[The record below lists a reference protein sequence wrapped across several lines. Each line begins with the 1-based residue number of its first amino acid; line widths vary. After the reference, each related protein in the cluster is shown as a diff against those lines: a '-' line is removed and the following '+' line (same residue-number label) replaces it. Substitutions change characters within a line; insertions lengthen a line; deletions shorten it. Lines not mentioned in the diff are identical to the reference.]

1 MKSKIKKI
9 LAVAAMTTL
18 VGSTTAFADTYISNS
33 FQDSYGQYMFEVNY
47 ASGMRN
53 CNVEAW
59 GSDNYQYK
67 ISLTAYYRD
76 GLEEVRS
83 TGFIKGRAKINNR
96 YDDVDDYEATIIVRE
111 GLMIRDMVTVYG
123 S

>member
-1 MKSKIKKI
+1 MKNKIKKI
-9 LAVAAMTTL
+9 LAVTAITAL

-33 FQDSYGQYMFEVNY
+33 FQDDCGKYMFEVNY

-53 CNVEAW
+53 CYVEAW

-67 ISLTAYYRD
+67 ILLTIYYKNMEPVD
-76 GLEEVRS
+76 RS
-83 TGFIKGRAKINNR
+83 TKFESEYVKIDNP
-96 YDDVDDYEATIIVRE
+96 YEEVDDYKATIIVRE

>member
-1 MKSKIKKI
+1 MKNKIKKI
-9 LAVAAMTTL
+9 LAVAAMTAL
-18 VGSTTAFADTYISNS
+18 VGSTTAFADTYISDL
-33 FQDSYGQYMFEVNY
+33 FQDDYGKYMFEVDY

-59 GSDNYQYK
+59 GSKNYQYK
-67 ISLTAYYRD
+67 ISLTTYYRD
-76 GLEEVRS
+76 RQEEERS
-83 TGFIKGRAKINNR
+83 TGYIKGRAKINNR
-96 YDDVDDYEATIIVRE
+96 YDDVDDYKATIIVRE

>member
-1 MKSKIKKI
+1 MKNKIKKI
-9 LAVAAMTTL
+9 LAVTAITAL

-33 FQDSYGQYMFEVNY
+33 FQDGYGQYVFEVNY

-53 CNVEAW
+53 CYVEAW

-83 TGFIKGRAKINNR
+83 TNYTRGMAKIQNS
-96 YDDVDDYEATIIVRE
+96 YEEVDDYGATIIVRE
-111 GLMIRDMVTVYG
+111 GLMIRNMVTVYG

>member
-1 MKSKIKKI
+1 MKNKIKKI
-9 LAVAAMTTL
+9 LAVTAITAL

-33 FQDSYGQYMFEVNY
+33 FQDGYGQYVFEVNY

-53 CNVEAW
+53 CYVEAW

-83 TGFIKGRAKINNR
+83 TNYTRGMAKIQNS
-96 YDDVDDYEATIIVRE
+96 YEEVDDYGATIIVRE

>member
-1 MKSKIKKI
+1 MKNKIKKI
-9 LAVAAMTTL
+9 LAVAAMTAL

-33 FQDSYGQYMFEVNY
+33 FQDDYGQYMFEVNY

-53 CNVEAW
+53 CYVEAW

-67 ISLTAYYRD
+67 IDLTTYYRD
-76 GLEEVRS
+76 RQEEERS
-83 TGFIKGRAKINNR
+83 TGYIKGRAKINNR
-96 YDDVDDYEATIIVRE
+96 YDDVDDYKATIIVRE

>member
-1 MKSKIKKI
+1 MKNKIKKI
-9 LAVAAMTTL
+9 LAVAAMTAL

-33 FQDSYGQYMFEVNY
+33 FQDDYGQYMFEVNY

-53 CNVEAW
+53 CYVEAW

-67 ISLTAYYRD
+67 IDLTTYYRD
-76 GLEEVRS
+76 RQEEERS
-83 TGFIKGRAKINNR
+83 TGYIKGRAKINNR
-96 YDDVDDYEATIIVRE
+96 YDDVDDYKATIIVRDF
-111 GLMIRDMVTVYG
+111 LKIRYMFTVYG

>member
-1 MKSKIKKI
+1 MKNKIKKI
-9 LAVAAMTTL
+9 LAVTAITAL
-18 VGSTTAFADTYISNS
+18 GGSTTAFADTYISNS
-33 FQDSYGQYMFEVNY
+33 FQDGYGQYVFEVNY

-53 CNVEAW
+53 CYVEAW

-83 TGFIKGRAKINNR
+83 TNYTRGMAKIQNS
-96 YDDVDDYEATIIVRE
+96 YEEVDDYGATIIVRE

>member
-1 MKSKIKKI
+1 MKNKIKKI
-9 LAVAAMTTL
+9 LAVAAMTAL
-18 VGSTTAFADTYISNS
+18 VGSITAFADTYISNS
-33 FQDSYGQYMFEVNY
+33 FQDDYGQYMFEVNY

-53 CNVEAW
+53 CYVEAW

-67 ISLTAYYRD
+67 IDLTTYYRD
-76 GLEEVRS
+76 RQEEERS
-83 TGFIKGRAKINNR
+83 TGYIKGRAKINNR
-96 YDDVDDYEATIIVRE
+96 YDDVDDYKATIIVRE

>member
-1 MKSKIKKI
+1 MKNKIKKI
-9 LAVAAMTTL
+9 LAVAAMTAL

-33 FQDSYGQYMFEVNY
+33 FQDDYGQYMFEVNY

-53 CNVEAW
+53 CYVEAW

-67 ISLTAYYRD
+67 IDLTTYYRD
-76 GLEEVRS
+76 RQEEERS
-83 TGFIKGRAKINNR
+83 TGYIKGRAKINNR
-96 YDDVDDYEATIIVRE
+96 YDDVDDYKATIIVRE
-111 GLMIRDMVTVYG
+111 GLMIRDMVTVSG

>member
-1 MKSKIKKI
+1 MKNKIKKI
-9 LAVAAMTTL
+9 LAVAAMTAL

-33 FQDSYGQYMFEVNY
+33 FQDDYGQYMFEVDY

-67 ISLTAYYRD
+67 IDLTTYYRD
-76 GLEEVRS
+76 RQEEKRS
-83 TGFIKGRAKINNR
+83 TDYTPERVKISNS
-96 YDDVDDYEATIIVRE
+96 YDDVDSYEATIIVRE
-111 GLMIRDMVTVYG
+111 GLMIRDMVTVSG

>member
-1 MKSKIKKI
+1 MKNKIKKI
-9 LAVAAMTTL
+9 LAVAAMTAL
-18 VGSTTAFADTYISNS
+18 VGSITAFADTYISNS
-33 FQDSYGQYMFEVNY
+33 FQDGYGQYMFEVNY

-53 CNVEAW
+53 CYVEAW

-83 TGFIKGRAKINNR
+83 TNYTRGMAKIQNS
-96 YDDVDDYEATIIVRE
+96 YEEVDDYGATIIVRE

>member
-9 LAVAAMTTL
+9 LAVAAMTAL

-33 FQDSYGQYMFEVNY
+33 FQDDYGKYMFEVDY

-59 GSDNYQYK
+59 GQIIIN
-67 ISLTAYYRD
+67 
-76 GLEEVRS
+76 
-83 TGFIKGRAKINNR
+83 IK
-96 YDDVDDYEATIIVRE
+96 YC
-111 GLMIRDMVTVYG
+111 
-123 S
+123 